1 MFNKYRHIV
10 VFYKKIED
18 IVNNTPQT
26 YSLIAEKKRYDRG
39 DTVIDI
45 NTGEIFNVLVRDVDD
60 NNLPVVKYSDF
71 KMTSEERRIVRDMY
85 IKTEVYKE
93 KEEDKRIEKENRAAF
108 NNIEFNYNDQYY
120 YGYKLNLIRRPDYYE
135 KKAKRYTINGS
146 NQNIWIPNQFLHQ
159 DGTIKSY
166 ANLSFIFNSEEFR
179 NKVSK
184 INNN

>member
-93 KEEDKRIEKENRAAF
+93 KEEDKK
-108 NNIEFNYNDQYY
+108 
-120 YGYKLNLIRRPDYYE
+120 
-135 KKAKRYTINGS
+135 
-146 NQNIWIPNQFLHQ
+146 
-159 DGTIKSY
+159 
-166 ANLSFIFNSEEFR
+166 
-179 NKVSK
+179 
-184 INNN
+184 